1 MSKKILLALRILSLI
16 VFCGLVI
23 CFYFTDNYVGEAI
36 SLFSF
41 MFISLLLSVIKD
53 NMTKTKDEADGNN
66 KNRPMSKK
74 EKIMSIINITFA
86 VILILSGWLY
96 RPLHIS
102 VDYLYMII
110 LPLVVFGAIINEVIS
125 YKNK

>member
-1 MSKKILLALRILSLI
+1 MSKKILLALRILSLV

-53 NMTKTKDEADGNN
+53 NNGNN

-110 LPLVVFGAIINEVIS
+110 LLFLGQL
-125 YKNK
+125 

>member
-1 MSKKILLALRILSLI
+1 MRRKIFLESRILSLV

-53 NMTKTKDEADGNN
+53 NMTKTNDEADGNN

-74 EKIMSIINITFA
+74 EKIMS
-86 VILILSGWLY
+86 
-96 RPLHIS
+96 
-102 VDYLYMII
+102 
-110 LPLVVFGAIINEVIS
+110 
-125 YKNK
+125 

>member
-1 MSKKILLALRILSLI
+1 MSKKILLALRILSLV

-53 NMTKTKDEADGNN
+53 NMTKTKDGNN

>member
-1 MSKKILLALRILSLI
+1 MSKKLLLALRILSFV
-16 VFCGLVI
+16 VFYGLVI

-66 KNRPMSKK
+66 KNRPLSKK
-74 EKIMSIINITFA
+74 EKITGIVNSV
-86 VILILSGWLY
+86 VILIFILFSLLG
-96 RPLHIS
+96 RRLHIS
-102 VDYLYMII
+102 ADYGYMII
-110 LPLVVFGAIINEVIS
+110 LPLVIVWAIINEVFR
-125 YKNK
+125 YKNE